1 MNYVYLCSQNIPLL
15 LYYMYRLDEILR
27 ARGMRKSDFAE
38 KLGIS
43 KQSLSSMTK
52 NPSLSNMERIA
63 KALDIPMWRLF
74 RKDGAD
80 LDGSVIT
87 IDGVRYRLSVVGSE
101 KPDVTNLYDNV
112 TARLKELGMTKKE
125 LSIKIGIRQQNM
137 NKLLVNPSLDN
148 LASIA
153 EALGCSIDDICK

>member
-1 MNYVYLCSQNIPLL
+1 
-15 LYYMYRLDEILR
+15 MYRLDEILR
-27 ARGMRKSDFAE
+27 ARGMRKSDLAE
-38 KLGIS
+38 KLGIC

-63 KALDIPMWRLF
+63 KALEIPMWRLF

-80 LDGSVIT
+80 LDGSIIT
-87 IDGVRYRLSVVGSE
+87 IEGVKYRLSVVGSE
-101 KPDVTNLYDNV
+101 KPDMGNLFNNV

-125 LSIKIGIRQQNM
+125 LSIKIGVRQQNM

-153 EALGCSIDDICK
+153 EALECSIDDICK

>member
-1 MNYVYLCSQNIPLL
+1 MNYAYLCSQNKPLL

-27 ARGMRKSDFAE
+27 TRGMRKSDLAE

-63 KALDIPMWRLF
+63 KALEIPIWRLF

-87 IDGVRYRLSVVGSE
+87 IEGVEYRLTMVGSD
-101 KPDVTNLYDNV
+101 KPNVNNLYDNV

-125 LSIKIGIRQQNM
+125 LSEKLGVRQQNM

-148 LASIA
+148 LDSIA
-153 EALGCSIDDICK
+153 KALGCSIDDICK